1 MQRSYLSRITGI
13 LTLLSLLLL
22 PSNPVPVALAEPT
35 AGPDDEII
43 YIDAGNF
50 IRVIDPNVEPG
61 TQEITWSSP
70 EGIWFDFAT
79 GDFNNDGD
87 KEIVA
92 IGGGRL
98 TVFDPVVRDTT
109 IVPDGIINL
118 VPWKRLHE
126 RALNNADIVAAGN
139 LVQGSPGDEIL
150 VGYNVSEGGGINYR
164 VDILNTPDGGRTW
177 NTHISLGFGAKWT
190 YIKVGNINNTGS
202 DDILMGRTTGNDS
215 LVEAREVDNNFAT
228 IFSRPDSTLF
238 TQQDGAIG
246 QVYGGGTGEAVLLR
260 TFSGTSEAAVM
271 LIYQFVNGSWQIV
284 EDPNNT
290 QTDDSAHFFPHP
302 FKVATGDINGNGDD
316 EIVWLRD
323 APIGNT
329 TTVRMVMINRGNDQL
344 PAFESPLDS
353 DNGFR
358 VIAMGDPDGDGRQE
372 VVVMRNNRI
381 VVFTAPETGD
391 TSQTRDYSGISTN
404 LRSLKLANLDGPGYT
419 AGARFSASPTSLSVT
434 LMAGTKETNN
444 YGIQLTN
451 IGSGGSLPISVSK
464 EQSAPWFNF
473 SVPVNATPASIF
485 VSGFDASNLAPGTYR
500 DRLRVTS
507 SNTNVLNQPF
517 YIPIELIVTPASFSV
532 SPASFG
538 VAFST
543 TETVTQTYNVAVN
556 GLPGL
561 TFSAAI
567 LSKPEFNAA
576 TAALGGSPS
585 SAYFAESGALVLGN
599 GSQEYTTSVSRIVSD
614 ARAASANH
622 WPSAFAWATAS
633 SASSTVP
640 SIITV
645 AVSPTLMTS
654 TLGQGILIVM
664 ADKRAGAFPNNM
676 KMSEFTAI
684 QTDTPIRLPLI
695 FR

>member
-13 LTLLSLLLL
+13 LTILSLLLL
-22 PSNPVPVALAEPT
+22 PSSPAPVALAEPA

-61 TQEITWSSP
+61 TQEILWSSP

-98 TVFDPVVRDTT
+98 TVFDPVVRDTS
-109 IVPDGIINL
+109 IVPDDLNNL

-150 VGYNVSEGGGINYR
+150 VGYNVSEGGGITYR

-177 NTHISLGFGAKWT
+177 NTHATQGYAAKWN
-190 YIKVGNINNTGS
+190 YIKVGNINNAGS
-202 DDILMGRTTGNDS
+202 DDLLMGRTTAGDS

-228 IFSRPDSTLF
+228 IFSRSDSTLF
-238 TQQDGAIG
+238 TQSDGSIG
-246 QVYGGGTGEAVLLR
+246 QVYGGGTGEAVFLR
-260 TFSGTSEAAVM
+260 TFAGTTEAAVM
-271 LIYQFVNGSWQIV
+271 LIYQFINGSWQVV
-284 EDPNNT
+284 EDPNNQ
-290 QTDDSAHFFPHP
+290 QTDDTAHFFPHP
-302 FKVATGDINGNGDD
+302 LKIVTGDINGNGDD

-323 APIGNT
+323 APLGNNS
-329 TTVRMVMINRGNDQL
+329 TVRMVMINRGNDQL

-353 DNGFR
+353 DNGYR
-358 VIAMGDPDGDGRQE
+358 VIAMGDPDGDGRKE
-372 VVVMRNNRI
+372 IVLMRNNRI
-381 VVFTAPETGD
+381 VVFTAPETGN
-391 TSQTRDYSGISTN
+391 TGLTRDYPGVSTN

-419 AGARFSASPTSLSVT
+419 AGARFSATPDSLSVT
-434 LMAGTKETNN
+434 LEAGTTMIQNF
-444 YGIQLTN
+444 GIQITN

-464 EQSAPWFNF
+464 EQSAPWFDF
-473 SVPVNATPASIF
+473 AVGVNATPASIF
-485 VSGFDASNLAPGTYR
+485 VTRFDASNLAPGTYR

-507 SNTNVLNQPF
+507 SNTSVLNQPF
-517 YIPIELIVTPASFSV
+517 FIPIELIVTPATFNI
-532 SPASFG
+532 SPAFFG
-538 VAFST
+538 MTFKT
-543 TETVTQTYNVAVN
+543 TETMPQTSSVTIN

-567 LSKPEFNAA
+567 LSKPELNAA
-576 TAALGGSPS
+576 TAALGGNPT
-585 SAYFAESGALVLGN
+585 SAWFAESGALVLAN
-599 GSQEYTTSVSRIVSD
+599 GTKEYTTSVSRIASD
-614 ARAASANH
+614 ARATSANS
-622 WPSAFAWATAS
+622 WPSAFPWASAS
-633 SASSTVP
+633 SASAVVP
-640 SIITV
+640 ATITV
-645 AVSPTLMTS
+645 AISPTLMTS
-654 TLGQGILIVM
+654 SLGQGILLVM
-664 ADKRAGAFPNNM
+664 ADKRAGAFPQNV

-684 QTDTPIRLPLI
+684 ATDTPFYMPIV